1 MADYTQDQRN
11 VAVTTPLGKD
21 KLLFRALA
29 GEEALSEP
37 FRFELDL
44 VSGDGAIAFDDL
56 VGQPATVAFE
66 LSSGG
71 TRYLNGVVARFA
83 QVGSDARL
91 THYRAVLRPWLWQLS
106 QQRGCKI
113 FQQQTVVEIVTAVFD
128 DLGFQDYRNATTGSY
143 DPRVYCVQY
152 RESAFDF
159 VSRLME
165 EEGIF
170 YFHEHA
176 DGVHTLVLA
185 DDADAHADTPEIATL
200 TYRPGALMDREVDDR
215 VSSVRL
221 EQCVVP
227 GAYASDDYN
236 FETPDTELHVTAAGA
251 ADGQEVYEYPGLYAT
266 TGRGQSLAKL
276 RMEALEAPGVVLHAE
291 GSARS
296 LISGFKVTL
305 RGHPRG
311 DVNQAYV
318 VTRVQHRADTERY
331 QAAFEAIPASVPF
344 RPPLTTPKPRIHG
357 SQTAKVVGKSG
368 EEIWTDEYGRIKV
381 QFPWDQDGE
390 SDENAS
396 CWIRVAQLW
405 AGASW
410 GAWWLPRIGQEV
422 VVTFLEGDPDR
433 PLVTGT
439 VYNADNTLP
448 YDMPGEQTKSTIKSN
463 SSKGG
468 DGFNELRFE
477 DAAGAEEI
485 YLHAQMDLVTEV
497 ENDRTTTVIAGNDTL
512 AVQEGDRSVGVDQG
526 NESLTVAK
534 GDRTVEV
541 TEGNETHT
549 VGGTRE
555 VTVTGDETRTNEAN
569 FTQTV
574 AGDYSLSVDGDL
586 TIEVAGDVTIKAD
599 GAVTI
604 KAGGDVTIEAGGAWS
619 SESGTSY
626 SAKSGTDMTNQAGT
640 SLTNK
645 GGVSLSDE
653 APNVTVKSD
662 ANTTVQAGA
671 ICAVKGSLVQIN

>member
-11 VAVTTPLGKD
+11 VSVTTPLGKD

-44 VSGDGAIAFDDL
+44 AASEGAIAFDDI

-83 QVGSDARL
+83 QVGSDQRF

-113 FQQQTVVEIVTAVFD
+113 FQQQTVVEIVTSVFD

-143 DPRVYCVQY
+143 APRVFCVQY
-152 RESAFDF
+152 RESAFAF

-170 YFHEHA
+170 YFHEHV

-200 TYRPGALMDREVDDR
+200 SYRPGALIDREVDDR
-215 VSSVRL
+215 VSSLSL
-221 EQCVVP
+221 ERQLVP

-236 FETPDTELHVTAAGA
+236 FESPATELYVSAEGAGE
-251 ADGQEVYEYPGLYAT
+251 GQAVYEYPGLYAKT
-266 TGRGQSLAKL
+266 ERGQSLAKL
-276 RMEALEAPGVVLHAE
+276 RMEALEAPATVLHAE

-296 LISGFKVTL
+296 LVSGFKVTL
-305 RGHPRG
+305 QDHPRA

-318 VTRVQHRADTERY
+318 VTRVRHRADTERY
-331 QAAFEAIPASVPF
+331 QAEFEAIPSSVPF
-344 RPPLTTPKPRIHG
+344 RPPLITPKPRIHG

-439 VYNADNTLP
+439 VYNGDNTLP

-477 DAAGAEEI
+477 DAAGSEEI
-485 YLHAQMDLVTEV
+485 YVHAQKDLVTDV

-512 AVQEGDRSVGVDQG
+512 SVQEGDRTVD
-526 NESLTVAK
+526 
-534 GDRTVEV
+534 V
-541 TEGNETHT
+541 TAGNETHS
-549 VGGTRE
+549 VGGTRDL
-555 VTVTGDETRTNEAN
+555 TVTGDETRTNEAN

-574 AGDYSLSVDGDL
+574 AGDYSLTVDGNL

-626 SAKSGTDMTNQAGT
+626 SAKSGTEMTNEAGT

-671 ICAVKGSLVQIN
+671 ICAVKGSMVQIN

>member
-11 VAVTTPLGKD
+11 VSVTTPLGKD

-44 VSGDGAIAFDDL
+44 AASDGAIAFDDI

-83 QVGSDARL
+83 QVGSDQRF

-113 FQQQTVVEIVTAVFD
+113 FQQQTVVEIVTSVFD

-143 DPRVYCVQY
+143 APRVFCVQY
-152 RESAFDF
+152 RESAFAF

-170 YFHEHA
+170 YFHEHV

-200 TYRPGALMDREVDDR
+200 SYRPGALIDREVDDR
-215 VSSVRL
+215 VSSLSL
-221 EQCVVP
+221 ERQLVP

-236 FETPDTELHVTAAGA
+236 FESPATELYVSAEGAGE
-251 ADGQEVYEYPGLYAT
+251 GQAVYEYPGLYAKT
-266 TGRGQSLAKL
+266 ERGQSLAKL
-276 RMEALEAPGVVLHAE
+276 RMEALEAPATVLHAE

-296 LISGFKVTL
+296 LVSGFKVTL
-305 RGHPRG
+305 QDHPRA

-318 VTRVQHRADTERY
+318 VTRVRHRADTERY
-331 QAAFEAIPASVPF
+331 QAEFEAIPSSVPF
-344 RPPLTTPKPRIHG
+344 RPPLITPKPRIHG

-381 QFPWDQDGE
+381 QFPWDQDGA

-439 VYNADNTLP
+439 VYNGDNTLP

-477 DAAGAEEI
+477 DAAGSEEI
-485 YLHAQMDLVTEV
+485 YVHAQKDLVTDV

-512 AVQEGDRSVGVDQG
+512 SVQEGDRTVD
-526 NESLTVAK
+526 
-534 GDRTVEV
+534 V
-541 TEGNETHT
+541 TAGNETHS
-549 VGGTRE
+549 VGGTRDL
-555 VTVTGDETRTNEAN
+555 TVTGDETRTNEAN

-574 AGDYSLSVDGDL
+574 AGDYSLTVDGNL

-626 SAKSGTDMTNQAGT
+626 SAKSGTEMTNEAGT

-671 ICAVKGSLVQIN
+671 ICAVKGSMVQIN

>member
-11 VAVTTPLGKD
+11 IAVTTPLGPD

-29 GEEALSEP
+29 GDEALSEP

-44 VSGDGAIAFDDL
+44 VATDAAIAFGDL
-56 VGQPATVAFE
+56 VGQPATVAVN

-71 TRYLNGVVARFA
+71 TRYLNGIVTRFA
-83 QVGSDARL
+83 QVGSDQRF

-113 FQQQTVVEIVTAVFD
+113 FQQQTVVEIVKAMFE
-128 DLGFQDYRNATTGSY
+128 DLGFQDYRDATTRSY
-143 DPRVYCVQY
+143 EPRVFCVQY
-152 RESAFDF
+152 RESAFAF

-176 DGVHTLVLA
+176 EGVHTLVLA

-215 VSSVRL
+215 VSDLRL
-221 EQCVVP
+221 EQQVVP

-236 FETPDTELHVTAAGA
+236 FETPATELYVTAEGA
-251 ADGQEVYEYPGLYAT
+251 ADGQAVYEYPGLYAK
-266 TGRGQSLAKL
+266 TGRGQTLAKL
-276 RMEALEAPGVVLHAE
+276 RMEALEAPATVLHAE
-291 GSARS
+291 GSARA
-296 LISGFKVTL
+296 LVSGFKVTL
-305 RGHPRG
+305 KEHPRA
-311 DVNQAYV
+311 DVNRAYV

-331 QAAFEAIPASVPF
+331 ETAFEAIPDSVAF
-344 RPPLTTPKPRIHG
+344 RPPQATPKPRIHG
-357 SQTAKVVGKSG
+357 SQTARVVGKSG

-381 QFPWDQDGE
+381 QFPWDQDGQG
-390 SDENAS
+390 DENAS

-477 DAAGAEEI
+477 DAAGSEEI
-485 YLHAQMDLVTEV
+485 YVHAQKDLVTDV

-512 AVQEGDRSVGVDQG
+512 TVQEGDRTVGVDKG
-526 NESLTVAK
+526 NESLTVAE
-534 GDRTVEV
+534 GDRTVDV
-541 TEGNETHT
+541 TAGSETHS

-574 AGDYSLSVDGDL
+574 AGDYSLSVDGSL
-586 TIEVAGDVTIKAD
+586 TIDVTGDVTIKA
-599 GAVTI
+599 GGGITI

-619 SESGTSY
+619 SEAGTSY
-626 SAKSGTDMTNQAGT
+626 SAKSGTDMTNEAGT
-640 SLTNK
+640 ALTNK

-653 APNVTVKSD
+653 APNVTVKAD

-671 ICAVKGSLVQIN
+671 ICAVKGSMVQIN